1 MQRMAPGKG
10 MGDSASSGFLRLLL
24 GDAETPAERVKR
36 EWSEEVTEDKP
47 KPIRD
52 DEHRFI
58 WRDDTLVCATCG
70 FVIGR
75 GVSKRMQR
83 KLRG

>member
-36 EWSEEVTEDKP
+36 
-47 KPIRD
+47 
-52 DEHRFI
+52 
-58 WRDDTLVCATCG
+58 
-70 FVIGR
+70 
-75 GVSKRMQR
+75 
-83 KLRG
+83 